1 MSALVMALVA
11 NSKMLPYQFL
21 PDAMQRTPRYQ
32 QYQSLRFRP
41 DGPEFAPPQRAHGL
55 VGHGDA
61 PVFGRP
67 EPDVRMRGRLS
78 VISDLVGQKQV

>member
-1 MSALVMALVA
+1 MPALVIALVA
-11 NSKMLPYQFL
+11 NSKMLPHQFL
-21 PDAMQRTPRYQ
+21 PNAMQWTPATNNINH
-32 QYQSLRFRP
+32 LDFIP